1 MKIEAN
7 VDQIIFYDLV
17 NLFMKVPLIKWFLLS
32 EKYWDPFFLPKFCTH
47 CVSRF
52 FSENSPGQRCNK
64 QMKLFRPPF
73 WFSVLS
79 FFSAKLSLFTFLL
92 SGNKQFWDAGM
103 GVPAF
108 FRWLSKKYPSIVVHC
123 VEEKVSLWAYI
134 FSTCFLV
141 SIAGKLIL

>member
-52 FSENSPGQRCNK
+52 FSEKSPGQRCNK

-73 WFSVLS
+73 
-79 FFSAKLSLFTFLL
+79 
-92 SGNKQFWDAGM
+92 
-103 GVPAF
+103 
-108 FRWLSKKYPSIVVHC
+108 
-123 VEEKVSLWAYI
+123 
-134 FSTCFLV
+134 
-141 SIAGKLIL
+141 